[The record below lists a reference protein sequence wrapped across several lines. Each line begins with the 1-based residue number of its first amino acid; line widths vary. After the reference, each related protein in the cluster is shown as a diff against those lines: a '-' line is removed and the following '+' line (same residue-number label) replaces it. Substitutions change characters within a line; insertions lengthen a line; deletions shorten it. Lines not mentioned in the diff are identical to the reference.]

1 MFNDDDSVQY
11 REFVIGLIKMS
22 EDRRQSV
29 RETLTR
35 IERISARTQSD
46 DLQKEMQ
53 SCLEELRE
61 IDGFLA
67 RLVGHGP

>member
-22 EDRRQSV
+22 EDRRKSV
-29 RETLTR
+29 SETLTR

-46 DLQKEMQ
+46 DLQKEKQ

-67 RLVGHGP
+67 RLVGRGP